1 MASSTFDKCTL
12 VKRLGEALAKEYS
25 IPREA
30 LEEVL
35 AVNEVCNGAQL
46 DWTMYLRRVIDTYK
60 EKPGRLPW
68 STYEFT
74 GLLHTGLLKE
84 YIREIGLAGKGF
96 LNILVVE
103 VVGKKELLS
112 STRIPLDLTRASLL
126 LSDAVMYVASQ
137 LPGRM
142 DEVKGSGL
150 GSLVVLRP
158 HPLVNPYNPGS
169 LITPRDIVG
178 RGGVNPAI
186 LVSLIPAPT
195 RLDSSKIFQT
205 IRGLF
210 EDYWSNAVDSVG
222 PITRIELPPEDK
234 DVVLAT
240 VNPGDLTSIIRDEN
254 PVPYIA
260 TLYTEEIVDK
270 EDLIEKQFTK
280 ALASAFENHEAVG
293 IAKYIDYSTRN
304 LELYEKAVTAKGAPG
319 NPLCTNCYKRPYV
332 IANTSEES
340 RVVTVETSTPGGE
353 TVTLVLRLRPRERL
367 CPLHAFLR
375 LTGSHG

>member
-1 MASSTFDKCTL
+1 MTSNSLDKCTL
-12 VKRLGEALAKEYS
+12 VKRLEEALSKNHS

-35 AVNEVCNGAQL
+35 AVNEVCSGALL
-46 DWTMYLRRVIDTYK
+46 DWTRYLRRVIDIYK
-60 EKPGRLPW
+60 EKLGGLPW
-68 STYEFT
+68 SIYEFA

-84 YIREIGLAGKGF
+84 YIRETGLGGKGF

-137 LPGRM
+137 LPGSI

-195 RLDSSKIFQT
+195 RLDSSRVFQA
-205 IRGLF
+205 IRELF
-210 EDYWSNAVDSVG
+210 AEYWSNAVDSVG
-222 PITRIELPPEDK
+222 SITKIKLPPEDT
-234 DVVLAT
+234 VIVT

-280 ALASAFENHEAVG
+280 ALASAFENHETAG

-304 LELYEKAVTAKGAPG
+304 LELYEKAVTAKGGPG

-340 RVVTVETSTPGGE
+340 RVVTIETSTPGGE
-353 TVTLVLRLRPRERL
+353 TFNLVLRLRPRERL

-375 LTGSHG
+375 LTGSHS